1 MKQPRATTAQTQM
14 FDGLMSELR
23 KVSWPTR
30 QETVR
35 LTMVVVLISL
45 IIGLYVGIIDVFLA
59 RLLELLSK
67 SR

>member
-1 MKQPRATTAQTQM
+1 MKRSQDIAPKAPAL
-14 FDGLMSELR
+14 DGLMSELR

-45 IIGLYVGIIDVFLA
+45 IIGLYVGIIDVLLA